1 MSDDRELDGDLDLR
15 GAFRAVKDS
24 YDGASPT
31 ADLTLQRALFA
42 SRRNAKKRRLTQWVL
57 VPIAAALF
65 ASTAWAGATGRLAP
79 VVDTVREVLHAEA
92 PPAAVAAATSSMA
105 TNAPTNA
112 APSPP
117 PTQPATE
124 PTTEPPDAAPIA
136 DEPAPARVVADAP
149 APAPPPL
156 AATPAP
162 DRAPQP
168 AIGSVEPR
176 SHARPA
182 ITATSSTSRDAHASA
197 PAPRAPAPRADDPNA
212 QLFEDAHRI
221 HFLERDPA
229 RALAAW
235 DRYLAAA
242 PNGSLAPEARYN
254 RALALIRL
262 DRTAEARAVLEE
274 FARGSYR
281 SAEARA
287 LLDALA
293 RDAGARP

>member
-15 GAFRAVKDS
+15 SAFRAVKDS

-57 VPIAAALF
+57 VPVAAALF

-92 PPAAVAAATSSMA
+92 SPVVVAPAASSVA
-105 TNAPTNA
+105 TNAPAIT

-117 PTQPATE
+117 PTQPPSE
-124 PTTEPPDAAPIA
+124 PSNAAPIA
-136 DEPAPARVVADAP
+136 DEPAPTRVVATAVAAAP

-156 AATPAP
+156 AATPAQ
-162 DRAPQP
+162 DRALQP
-168 AIGSVEPR
+168 ATGSVEPR
-176 SHARPA
+176 AHVRPA
-182 ITATSSTSRDAHASA
+182 ITTTSSASHDVHASA
-197 PAPRAPAPRADDPNA
+197 PAAIAPAPRADDPDA